1 MKNKN
6 LFKVV
11 LYLLLT
17 VVSFAMVFPLVP
29 LIFASL
35 KGATEF
41 NDTGPLT
48 PPKNWLNFHNF
59 AIAWTQ
65 GDLAHAFFNTGILL
79 SVSLV
84 GTILIGTMTA
94 YALDRFDF
102 RGKKVVVWSFLV
114 ATLVPGVTTQVAT
127 FQIINKLNLYN
138 TRWSGIL
145 LYMGTDIISIYIF
158 LQFMQSIPKALDEAA
173 RIDGAGHFTIYFR
186 IILPLLRPA
195 IATVIIIKGIAIY
208 NDFYTPFLYMPDPN
222 LGTVSTS
229 LYRFIGPF
237 SASWQVICAAT
248 FLVILPTLVVFLALQ
263 KYIYKGLSSGAV
275 K

>member
-1 MKNKN
+1 MKR
-6 LFKVV
+6 LDAFKVTIYIILAV
-11 LYLLLT
+11 IC
-17 VVSFAMVFPLVP
+17 FAMVFPLIP
-29 LIFASL
+29 LIFAAF
-35 KGATEF
+35 KDHTEF
-41 NDTGPLT
+41 YDSGPLA
-48 PPKNWLNFHNF
+48 PPKNWFNFHNF
-59 AIAWTQ
+59 EIAWSQ

-94 YALDRFDF
+94 YAIDRFDF
-102 RGKKVVVWSFLV
+102 RGKKAVVWAFLC

-127 FQIINKLNLYN
+127 FQIISKLNLYN
-138 TRWSGIL
+138 TRWSAIL
-145 LYMGTDIISIYIF
+145 LYTGTDIISIYIF
-158 LQFMQSIPKALDEAA
+158 LQFMQSIPKALDESA

-195 IATVIIIKGIAIY
+195 IATVVIIKGIAYY
-208 NDFYTPFLYMPDPN
+208 NDFYTAYLYMPDPN

-248 FLVILPTLVVFLALQ
+248 LLVIIPTIVVFLALQ
-263 KYIYKGLSSGAV
+263 KFIYKGLSAGAV

>member
-1 MKNKN
+1 MKR
-6 LFKVV
+6 LDTFKVIIYIV
-11 LYLLLT
+11 LT
-17 VVSFAMVFPLVP
+17 VICFAMVFPLIP
-29 LIFASL
+29 LIFASF
-35 KGATEF
+35 KNHTEF
-41 NDTGPLT
+41 YDSGPLT
-48 PPKNWLNFHNF
+48 PPKDWFNFHNF
-59 AIAWTQ
+59 YLAWTQ
-65 GDLAHAFFNTGILL
+65 GDLVRGFMNTGILL

-94 YALDRFDF
+94 YAIDRFDF
-102 RGKKVVVWSFLV
+102 RGKKVIVWAFLV
-114 ATLVPGVTTQVAT
+114 AALVPGVTTQIAT

-138 TRWSGIL
+138 TRGAPIL

-158 LQFMQSIPKALDEAA
+158 LQFMQSIPKALDESA

-195 IATVIIIKGIAIY
+195 IATVIIIKGIAYY
-208 NDFYTPFLYMPDPN
+208 NDFYTPFLYNPDPS

-248 FLVILPTLVVFLALQ
+248 LLVILPTIVVFLALQ
-263 KYIYKGLSSGAV
+263 KFIYKGLSAGAV